1 MKPYVILS
9 VALLAATSGALAETF
24 RWVDS
29 SGKVHYGDRPPED
42 ATELEQKKFQPPPK
56 DAATKEG
63 SANLG
68 YEARRA
74 QENFPVTLFY
84 ASNCGNPCQK
94 ARDFLNKRGV
104 PFSDHLLKT
113 QEEINEFTKQSGS
126 DQSPTLQVGKTYLKA
141 FEAEQWTSELDTAG
155 YPKLAP
161 YRPEAPAVPQTPPA
175 Q

>member
-1 MKPYVILS
+1 MKLYFILAA
-9 VALLAATSGALAETF
+9 ALLTLSGNAPAETF

-29 SGKVHYGDRPPED
+29 SGKVHYGDLPPDD
-42 ATELEQKKFQPPPK
+42 AAKIEQKKF
-56 DAATKEG
+56 AAPANTAAGQG
-63 SANLG
+63 SAELG

-74 QENFPVTLFY
+74 QENFPVTLYY
-84 ASNCGNPCQK
+84 ASNCAAPCQK

-104 PFSDHLLKT
+104 PFAEKLLRT

-141 FEAEQWTSELDTAG
+141 FEAEQWNSELDIAG

-161 YRPEAPAVPQTPPA
+161 YRPPAPPA
-175 Q
+175 TPAPTAE